1 MYFNFD
7 DGGNV
12 MQHNDKNLT
21 RNLMLT
27 LSYDGSGYHGWQVQN
42 NAITVQEVFQKALEK
57 VLKESVDIKGCSRT
71 DSFVHANMYTVSFKT
86 SNPIKTDN
94 IIYAVNRFLPDDIS
108 VNAAREVPDDF
119 NARYSCAAKEYIY
132 KIWNHRIRN
141 PFMYKYALH
150 YWYNLDVELL
160 NETAKQFIGTHDFTS
175 FATLDARNPKNMTRT
190 IHNFEVYRTDK
201 LVEMKVS
208 ANGFLYNMVRI
219 MVGTL
224 LRVAQGKIKKDDI
237 SKIIEM
243 KNRKY
248 AGPTAPPQGL
258 YLNRVIYDE
267 TTF

>member
-1 MYFNFD
+1 
-7 DGGNV
+7 
-12 MQHNDKNLT
+12 
-21 RNLMLT
+21 
-27 LSYDGSGYHGWQVQN
+27 
-42 NAITVQEVFQKALEK
+42 
-57 VLKESVDIKGCSRT
+57 
-71 DSFVHANMYTVSFKT
+71 MYTVSFKT

-119 NARYSCAAKEYIY
+119 NARYSCTAKEYIY

-224 LRVAQGKIKKDDI
+224 LEVGMGKRNSDEIPLLFGQKRERPD
-237 SKIIEM
+237 S
-243 KNRKY
+243 
-248 AGPTAPPQGL
+248 L
-258 YLNRVIYDE
+258 YRLRACA
-267 TTF
+267 